1 MTLPITVSRDRSA
14 ALPAQLIAEIHRLV
28 HQGVLTPGDPLP
40 STREL
45 AQNLGISRGS
55 VTTAY
60 EQLAAEGYVL
70 SSQGAPTRIHP
81 DLLPPTHTPPLP
93 PTAFRRHTP
102 TLSLAPSSAHAG
114 QLRPAAWRAAWREAA
129 GQPVTPLATAGEP
142 ELRHAI
148 AEHLRVARATP
159 TNVDNVLVT
168 GGSREGLLLILTAL
182 GSRTLRVGVEDPGQP
197 GLRRIITML
206 GHTLVLC
213 PIDEHGIDPAQLPD
227 DLDALLVTPTHQ
239 YPIGGPLPAP
249 RRSALLAWAQRSET
263 IIIEDDYCAEL
274 RYRTAPLPTL
284 HALSAHIGS
293 ATVVV
298 LGTFSTLL
306 SPALSTGY
314 VIAQPQLT
322 DRLLHAR
329 SILGMP
335 AAQVTQRAIA
345 HLLNGG
351 YVRKHTKTVHSQL
364 RKRAHVVSTN
374 LIPALTRAG
383 VGVRSEGVD
392 YLLHFPDDDAAQHF
406 DAALND
412 AHIVT
417 ERVEQTPDRIMSFA
431 HLSEADFHRTLGAI
445 ITALDHVRK

>member
-1 MTLPITVSRDRSA
+1 MLPITVSRDGSTS
-14 ALPAQLIAEIHRLV
+14 LPAQLIAEIHRLV
-28 HQGVLTPGDPLP
+28 HEGILAPGDPLP

-45 AQNLGISRGS
+45 ARTLGISRGS

-81 DLLPPTHTPPLP
+81 DLLPPTHSPALP
-93 PTAFRRHTP
+93 PAASRRRTP
-102 TLSLAPSSAHAG
+102 VLSLAPSSAHAG
-114 QLRPAAWRAAWREAA
+114 QLRPTAWRAAWREAA
-129 GQPVTPLATAGEP
+129 SQPVTPLAAAGEP

-159 TNVDNVLVT
+159 TDVDNVLVT

-182 GSRTLRVGVEDPGQP
+182 GSHQLRVGVEDPGQP
-197 GLRRIITML
+197 SLRRIITML
-206 GHTLVLC
+206 GHELVLC
-213 PIDEHGIDPAQLPD
+213 PIDQHGIDPAQLPC

-249 RRSALLAWAQRSET
+249 RRAALLAWAQRTAT

-274 RYRTAPLPTL
+274 RYRTAPQPTL
-284 HALSAHIGS
+284 HALSAHTGS
-293 ATVVV
+293 ATVIV

-322 DRLLHAR
+322 NRLLDAR
-329 SILGMP
+329 SVLGMP

-345 HLLNGG
+345 HLLSGG
-351 YVRKHTKTVHSQL
+351 YVRKHTKSVHSTL
-364 RKRAHVVSTN
+364 R
-374 LIPALTRAG
+374 TRARIIDSQLLPTLHAAG
-383 VGVRSEGVD
+383 ISTRHAGVD
-392 YLLHFPDDDAAQHF
+392 YLLSFPTPAHQAKF
-406 DAALND
+406 DAALSRNNLSCQHVED
-412 AHIVT
+412 TAK
-417 ERVEQTPDRIMSFA
+417 RVISFA
-431 HLSEADFHRTLGAI
+431 HLSDADFHRAMGVI
-445 ITALDHVRK
+445 MNALD